1 MTKEE
6 LRVKLK
12 EKLEE
17 REVLPES
24 GLKQMLLDY
33 VGENKKPE
41 DGKITVD
48 MIISVMADEFPEF
61 VLVMAEQNFVQGYK
75 QAFSDMEKY
84 NSQKTKGKKEES
96 QEHKNG

>member
-1 MTKEE
+1 MVTKEE
-6 LRVKLK
+6 LRLKLK

-17 REVLPES
+17 REVKPET

-33 VGENKKPE
+33 VGERKNPE

-61 VLVMAEQNFVQGYK
+61 VFVMAEQNFIQGYK
-75 QAFSDMEKY
+75 QAFSDIEKF
-84 NSQKTKGKKEES
+84 NKQTSKTKEET
-96 QEHKNG
+96 QEQKNG